1 MQVCACVCVL
11 ELVCV
16 HVCVCAV
23 CTCMCVC
30 AVCTCM
36 CVCAC
41 VYMCCS
47 VDMGGAPHMSPNRG
61 GEYSLE
67 YYKIHPRKSA
77 HVYGFIC
84 ASTTLHNSRGS
95 LLRKLK
101 GARVASIT
109 QQLHM
114 YFLKILFVEPSA
126 HLVVMK
132 TRVSTALRVTIWSNR
147 SKEIRLCLL
156 QHTPT
161 DTCTG
166 VPCAID
172 MYNLRKTVGCSL
184 K

>member
-1 MQVCACVCVL
+1 VWYVR
-11 ELVCV
+11 
-16 HVCVCAV
+16 VCAV

-30 AVCTCM
+30 VWVCICAVVWTWVVHLTCHQAEG
-36 CVCAC
+36 VNTLL
-41 VYMCCS
+41 S
-47 VDMGGAPHMSPNRG
+47 ST
-61 GEYSLE
+61 
-67 YYKIHPRKSA
+67 KFI
-77 HVYGFIC
+77 YGRVPMFMVFIC
-84 ASTTLHNSRGS
+84 ASTTLHISRGS

-132 TRVSTALRVTIWSNR
+132 TLVSTALRVTIWSNR
-147 SKEIRLCLL
+147 SKEIRLRLL

-166 VPCAID
+166 VPCSID